1 MFSLSGRLAS
11 VQYAPEEE
19 TREETEM
26 AIWQW
31 ALLLLFVVWALQ
43 SLGVWLQMRH
53 YSDVFKGVTSQYK
66 DGFVGAGN
74 FRGRLAKGT
83 IALVVVTPDLIVRR
97 MMVMSGRSVLTKFK
111 RHEEF
116 EGIPLDR
123 LRSNPAIMGEGEPG
137 VAEAV
142 KRAIEQIDRARSEPG
157 KKPVLSGLNVAR
169 A

>member
-1 MFSLSGRLAS
+1 
-11 VQYAPEEE
+11 
-19 TREETEM
+19 M

-31 ALLLLFVVWALQ
+31 GLLALFCVWALQ

-53 YSDVFKGVTSQYK
+53 YTDVFKGLTNQFN

-74 FRGRLAKGT
+74 FRGRFSKGT
-83 IALVVVTPDLIVRR
+83 IVVIVVTLDLVVRR
-97 MMVMSGRSVLTKFK
+97 LLVMSGRTVFTKFR

-116 EGIPLDR
+116 EGMTLDR
-123 LRSNPAIMGEGEPG
+123 LRSNPWVLGEGEPG

-142 KRAIEQIDRARSEPG
+142 KKAIEQVDRTRSEPG
-157 KKPVLSGLNVAR
+157 RQPGLSGLNAAR

>member
-1 MFSLSGRLAS
+1 MFSLSGHLAS
-11 VQYAPEEE
+11 VQYVPEEE
-19 TREETEM
+19 NREETEM

-53 YSDVFKGVTSQYK
+53 YSDVFKGVTGEFK

-83 IALVVVTPDLIVRR
+83 IALIVVTPDLIVRR

-157 KKPVLSGLNVAR
+157 KKPGLSGLNVAR

>member
-1 MFSLSGRLAS
+1 
-11 VQYAPEEE
+11 
-19 TREETEM
+19 M

-31 ALLLLFVVWALQ
+31 GLLLLVIVWALQ

-53 YSDVFKGVTSQYK
+53 YSDVFRGVTDQYK

-97 MMVMSGRSVLTKFK
+97 LMVMSGRSVFTKFK

-116 EGIPLDR
+116 EGVPLDR
-123 LRSNPAIMGEGEPG
+123 LRSDPAVMGEGEPG

-142 KRAIEQIDRARSEPG
+142 KRAIEQIDKARSEPG
-157 KKPVLSGLNVAR
+157 KKPGLAGLNIAR

>member
-1 MFSLSGRLAS
+1 
-11 VQYAPEEE
+11 
-19 TREETEM
+19 M

-31 ALLLLFVVWALQ
+31 GLLALFFVWALQ

-53 YSDVFKGVTSQYK
+53 YGDVFKGVTNEFN

-74 FRGRLAKGT
+74 QRGRFSKGT
-83 IALVVVTPDLIVRR
+83 IAVVVVTPDLIVRR
-97 MMVMSGRSVLTKFK
+97 LLIMSGRTVFTKFR
-111 RHEEF
+111 RHQEF
-116 EGIPLDR
+116 EGMTLDQ
-123 LRSNPAIMGEGEPG
+123 LRSNPAVLGEGEPG

-157 KKPVLSGLNVAR
+157 RQPGLSGLNVAR

>member
-1 MFSLSGRLAS
+1 
-11 VQYAPEEE
+11 
-19 TREETEM
+19 M

-31 ALLLLFVVWALQ
+31 GLLALFCVWALQ

-53 YSDVFKGVTSQYK
+53 YTDVFKGVTNQFN

-74 FRGRLAKGT
+74 FRGRFSKGT
-83 IALVVVTPDLIVRR
+83 IVVIVVTPDLIVRR
-97 MMVMSGRSVLTKFK
+97 LLIMSGRTVFTKFR

-116 EGIPLDR
+116 EGMTLDQ
-123 LRSNPAIMGEGEPG
+123 LRSNPAVLGEGDTG

-142 KRAIEQIDRARSEPG
+142 KRAIEQIDRARAEPVKQSG
-157 KKPVLSGLNVAR
+157 LSGLAR

>member
-1 MFSLSGRLAS
+1 MFSLSGRLGC
-11 VQYAPEEE
+11 VQYVPEKA

-53 YSDVFKGVTSQYK
+53 YSNVFKGVTGEFK

-83 IALVVVTPDLIVRR
+83 IALIVVTPDLIVRR

-157 KKPVLSGLNVAR
+157 KKPGLAGLNVAR

>member
-1 MFSLSGRLAS
+1 
-11 VQYAPEEE
+11 
-19 TREETEM
+19 M

-31 ALLLLFVVWALQ
+31 GLLALFGVWALQ

-53 YSDVFKGVTSQYK
+53 YTDVFKGVSSQFN

-74 FRGRLAKGT
+74 FRGRFSKGT
-83 IALVVVTPDLIVRR
+83 IVVVVTPDLIVRR
-97 MMVMSGRSVLTKFK
+97 LLIMSGRTVFTKFR

-116 EGIPLDR
+116 EGATLDQ
-123 LRSNPAIMGEGEPG
+123 LRSNPAVLGEGEAG

-157 KKPVLSGLNVAR
+157 RKPGLSGLNVAR